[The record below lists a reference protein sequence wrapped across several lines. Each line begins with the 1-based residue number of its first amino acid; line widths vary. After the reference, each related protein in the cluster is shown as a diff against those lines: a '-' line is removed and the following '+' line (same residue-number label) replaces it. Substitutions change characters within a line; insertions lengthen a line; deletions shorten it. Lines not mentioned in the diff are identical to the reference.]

1 MQNCMR
7 VSNSYLNLENID
19 YVQEVHIQRINELI
33 FNKNAVIGD
42 ELELIDG
49 RIFERNY
56 TPVFHES
63 KYKGHLWSFEDI
75 TLNKN
80 YQKNLSLF
88 LAVSLKLAA

>member
-1 MQNCMR
+1 MIVILAIANHKDELITQLCER
-7 VSNSYLNLENID
+7 Y
-19 YVQEVHIQRINELI
+19 IQRINELF

-80 YQKNLSLF
+80 YQKNLLF
-88 LAVSLKLAA
+88 FRILS